1 MSATTHASPLGFQY
15 DRGFPS
21 KLTAHPDRDLWALA
35 ASRLNEKDR
44 ACVDLNTSGNIND
57 ILESV
62 EKRRQECVDKQW
74 TVPRGRNRDA
84 VVLRDVFTKIAVWIN
99 KFMAVGDIAVQY
111 DPGHA
116 ALPWALIRFL
126 LKVRLEYPF

>member
-1 MSATTHASPLGFQY
+1 M
-15 DRGFPS
+15 
-21 KLTAHPDRDLWALA
+21 
-35 ASRLNEKDR
+35 
-44 ACVDLNTSGNIND
+44 DLNPSYNIKD

-62 EKRRQECVDKQW
+62 ERRRQECIDKQW
-74 TVPRGRNRDA
+74 TVPRGRTRNA

-99 KFMAVGDIAVQY
+99 KFMVVGDIAVQY

-126 LKVRLEYPF
+126 LKVRIIYSV

>member
-1 MSATTHASPLGFQY
+1 M
-15 DRGFPS
+15 
-21 KLTAHPDRDLWALA
+21 
-35 ASRLNEKDR
+35 
-44 ACVDLNTSGNIND
+44 VLNTSDSINE
-57 ILESV
+57 ILESL
-62 EKRRQECVDKQW
+62 ERRKKECIDKQW
-74 TVPRGRNRDA
+74 TVPRGRKGNA

-126 LKVRLEYPF
+126 LKVRIKCSI